1 MTRIV
6 IADDHAMF
14 RQGLARLLSSVQGFA
29 VIAETG
35 NGHEALSLIL
45 GKQPELAVVDIS
57 MPGLSGTEI
66 LKEVRRKEVKT
77 RIVLLTMHTDP
88 ELAAEAVKYGV
99 SGYLLKENAFEDLLS
114 AFQLILEGKT
124 FISPDVDNALS
135 CRKSE
140 TVREPEKLTRREK
153 EILGCV
159 ALGLISKEIADRL
172 NISVKTVETHR
183 ANIIAKLNLHST
195 AELVKYAIHKGIAKT

>member
-14 RQGLARLLSSVQGFA
+14 RQGLARLLASVQGIT
-29 VIAETG
+29 VIGETG
-35 NGHEALSLIL
+35 NGHDALNLIAL
-45 GKQPELAVVDIS
+45 TQPDLAVVDIS

-66 LKEVRRKEVKT
+66 LKEVHRRKLKT
-77 RIVLLTMHTDP
+77 RIILLTMHTDP
-88 ELAAEAVKYGV
+88 ELAAEALKYGV

-114 AFQLILEGKT
+114 AFQIILDGKT
-124 FISPDVDNALS
+124 FISPSVNTALS
-135 CRKSE
+135 HRKSE
-140 TVREPEKLTRREK
+140 PVHEQEKLTRREK

-159 ALGLISKEIADRL
+159 ALGLISKEIADKL